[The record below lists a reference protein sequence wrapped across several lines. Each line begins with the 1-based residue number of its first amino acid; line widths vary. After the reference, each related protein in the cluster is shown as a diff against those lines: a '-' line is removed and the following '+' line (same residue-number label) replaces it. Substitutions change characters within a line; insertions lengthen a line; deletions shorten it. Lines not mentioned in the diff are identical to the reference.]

1 MTTPIV
7 LVVDDESVTRR
18 LVAYTLKTLGIEV
31 VGAGDGYEALA
42 AAKEQVFALAIVDIG
57 LPDMDGFELIRHLKA
72 DDKNA
77 NTPIIT
83 FTARNEPQDETLA
96 YELGAVGFLYKPFS
110 TQELREIVTRH
121 LQME

>member
-1 MTTPIV
+1 MTRMV

-31 VGAGDGYEALA
+31 VGAADGYEALA
-42 AAKEQVFALAIVDIG
+42 IAKEHVFSLAIVDIG

-77 NTPIIT
+77 NIPIIT
-83 FTARNEPQDETLA
+83 FTARNEPQDEA
-96 YELGAVGFLYKPFS
+96 VAFELGAVGFLYKPFS

>member
-77 NTPIIT
+77 NIPIIT